1 MRFSIFVGDIAD
13 ADAEAICTST
23 NPRLS
28 LMMGTGAAVRGRGG
42 YEILRACEE
51 IVRRE
56 GPLPPGSAWPTTA
69 GSLPSKVVIHCVAS
83 DASHRSSE
91 NTIAM
96 CVRNA
101 LDCAAREGCRT
112 VVMPVFAT
120 GHAHMNFRGAVEA
133 MARTARELSTSVK
146 EIVLV
151 IRDDDHLD
159 VVREVLGPHVPVE
172 RIQPAASTSWADEN
186 PFG

>member
-1 MRFSIFVGDIAD
+1 MRFSIFAGDIAD
-13 ADAEAICTST
+13 VDAEAICTST

-51 IVRRE
+51 IVRRA
-56 GPLPPGSAWPTTA
+56 GSLPPGSAWPTTA
-69 GSLPSKVVIHCVAS
+69 GSLPGKVVIHCVAS

-91 NTIAM
+91 RTIAA

-101 LDCAAREGCRT
+101 LDCAARERCRT
-112 VVMPVFAT
+112 VAMPVFAT
-120 GHAHMNFRGAVEA
+120 GHAHVNFRHAIET
-133 MARTARELSTSVK
+133 MARTAREVSTSVG
-146 EIVLV
+146 EIVFV
-151 IRDDDHLD
+151 IRDADD
-159 VVREVLGPHVPVE
+159 VEVAREILGRDVPVTRSE
-172 RIQPAASTSWADEN
+172 SETASSWADSN

>member
-1 MRFSIFVGDIAD
+1 MRASIFAGDIAD
-13 ADAEAICTST
+13 VEAEAICTST

-51 IVRRE
+51 IERRE

-69 GSLPSKVVIHCVAS
+69 GSLAARVVIHCVAS
-83 DASHRSSE
+83 DAQHRSSE
-91 NTIAM
+91 AIVES

-101 LDCAAREGCRT
+101 LDCAARIGCRS
-112 VVMPVFAT
+112 VAMPVFAT
-120 GHAHMNFRGAVEA
+120 GHAHLNFRRAVES
-133 MARTARELSTSVK
+133 MARALSTTAAHVIFVVRDEEDV
-146 EIVLV
+146 EI
-151 IRDDDHLD
+151 
-159 VVREVLGPHVPVE
+159 VREVLGRQVPVTHSE
-172 RIQPAASTSWADEN
+172 SPTSSSWGDEN